1 MMSITIRLLAA
12 AGLAACVSIAAAQN
26 VVTVPQPPASRPVVI
41 DGATIHPVSRAPI
54 PGGRIRI
61 EGGRITAVGGSEVS
75 MDGARVIDAKGQ
87 HVYPGL
93 INANTVIGLLEVSA
107 ARPTVDIAEVGPI
120 NPNVRAGIAINP
132 DSEMIP
138 VTRANGV
145 LVALSVPQPGAV
157 GVLSGQSALIGLD
170 GWTWEEMVLDKSVGM
185 HIHWPSLLVPDFLP
199 EPLIEQTRKAQREK
213 RDALAA
219 AMRDAKA
226 WREADRGGTVRQPDL
241 RWEAMRPV
249 LEGELP
255 VFIHADDIEAIQ
267 SSLAFAAEHQ
277 LKMVLVGG
285 LEAWRV
291 APLLASRRVPV
302 IVAGIHRLPLRRSD
316 PFDSVF
322 ALPAK
327 LAAAGVPFAIA
338 TQTYDFEWNARNLPY
353 HAATAAA
360 YGLER
365 DAALRAITL
374 SAAELLGVG
383 DRLGSLDVG
392 KDATLFVTSGDPL
405 DIRTDPTMAFIGG
418 REVDLRSR
426 HTMLNEKYRRRLE
439 QTGKIEAGAR

>member
-1 MMSITIRLLAA
+1 MSMTIRLLSAA
-12 AGLAACVSIAAAQN
+12 ALAALIPLASAQN
-26 VVTVPQPPASRPVVI
+26 VVTVPQPVAATPVVI
-41 DGATIHPVSRAPI
+41 VGATIHPVSRAPI
-54 PGGRIRI
+54 VDGRIRF
-61 EGGRITAVGGSEVS
+61 EAGRITAIGGAEVS
-75 MDGARVIDAKGQ
+75 TVGARVIDAAGQ

-107 ARPTVDIAEVGPI
+107 ARPTVDIAEVGPV
-120 NPNVRAGIAINP
+120 NPNVRAAIAVNP

-157 GVLSGQSALIGLD
+157 GVLAGQSALIGLD
-170 GWTWEEMVLDKSVGM
+170 GWTWEELTIKTPVGM
-185 HIHWPSLLVPDFLP
+185 HIHWPSLLIPDFLP
-199 EPLIEQTRKAQREK
+199 APLIEQARKAQRDK

-226 WREADRGGTVRQPDL
+226 WREADRGGTVGQPDL
-241 RWEAMRPV
+241 RWKAMRPV
-249 LEGELP
+249 LDGDLP
-255 VFIHADDIEAIQ
+255 VFIHADDLESIQ
-267 SSLAFAAEHQ
+267 SALAFAAEHQ
-277 LKMVLVGG
+277 LQMVLVGG

-291 APLLASRRVPV
+291 APLLAARRVPV
-302 IVAGIHRLPLRRSD
+302 IIAGIHRLPLRRSD
-316 PFDSVF
+316 PFDAVF
-322 ALPAK
+322 ATPAK

-360 YGLER
+360 YGLDR
-365 DAALRAITL
+365 GVALRAITL
-374 SAAELLGVG
+374 SAAELLGVA
-383 DRLGSLDVG
+383 DRLGSLDIG

-405 DIRTDPTMAFIGG
+405 DIRTDPTLAFIGG

-426 HTMLNEKYRRRLE
+426 HTLLNEKYKRRLE
-439 QTGKIEAGAR
+439 QAGKLAPGGR